1 MRIGDR
7 LIQANL
13 INEEQLNSA
22 LEEQRRLR
30 EQKKRKKIVRVLV
43 DMGHLKESSL
53 LSFFVEQ
60 CKNGVL
66 SLDSIIEDF
75 PASEDTILEAIA
87 ELMDMDFVD
96 LYETKID
103 QNVAEYIPF
112 IHIKKFYA
120 FPFKE
125 DEKWIYVAIID
136 PFNVILKETFQRA
149 IKKKPIRY
157 CIVKKEFLVRSLDK
171 LEINESV
178 KDLITKVRRE
188 IRGGATGI
196 DTGESSIS
204 KLIDVIF
211 ENAIKNKASDVHIES
226 NENDC
231 VVRCR
236 VDGILYEYFEL
247 DKDMFPPLSSRIK
260 LMSELDIAEKRK
272 PQDGRF
278 SQNFLGREFDFRVS
292 TLPIVTGES
301 IVARILDKSKVLM
314 KLEDLGMSEINLLRI
329 QKAIKS
335 PYGIIFV
342 TGPTGS
348 GKTTTL
354 YAALNAIKSVGEK
367 IITVEDP
374 VEYQMSDV
382 HQVMV
387 NEKAGLTFSGA
398 LRSILRQD
406 PDKIMVGEIR
416 DQETLR
422 IAIQAALT
430 GHLVLSTLHTNDAL
444 SGITRLMDMGVES
457 FFVGSAMAGIEA
469 QRLVRKLCIH
479 CKYEADLP
487 HNVLEE
493 LQQYLPDDYRFYRS
507 HGCKECNMTGYSGRE
522 LISEVVLGSEKMR
535 KLIIEG
541 AHKDVL
547 LEEAR
552 KDGFVTMFE
561 DGLQKALNGL
571 TSIEEVY
578 RVAKL
583 PS

>member
-7 LIQANL
+7 LIQAGL
-13 INEEQLNSA
+13 IDEAQLNLA

-30 EQKKRKKIVRVLV
+30 EEKRRKKIVRVLV
-43 DMGHLKESSL
+43 DLGLLKEANL

-60 CKNGVL
+60 CKSGFLN
-66 SLDSIIEDF
+66 LDSIVEDF
-75 PASEDTILEAIA
+75 PASEDTILEATA
-87 ELMDMDFVD
+87 SLMDMEYVDF
-96 LYETKID
+96 YGIKID
-103 QNVAEYIPF
+103 QNVVDYIPF
-112 IHIKKFYA
+112 VHIKKFYA
-120 FPFKE
+120 FPYKE
-125 DEKWIYVAIID
+125 DEQFIYIALID
-136 PFNVILKETFQRA
+136 PFNPILKETFQRA
-149 IKKKPIRY
+149 IKKKPLRY
-157 CIVKKEFLVRSLDK
+157 TLVKKEQFVRILDK
-171 LEINESV
+171 LEINDGV
-178 KDLITKVRRE
+178 KDLITKIRRE
-188 IRGGATGI
+188 IRGGSLNDG
-196 DTGESSIS
+196 GESSIS

-211 ENAIKNKASDVHIES
+211 ETAIKNKASDVHIES
-226 NENDC
+226 NDNEC
-231 VVRCR
+231 VIRCR
-236 VDGILYEYFEL
+236 VDGILYEYFDL
-247 DKDMFPPLSSRIK
+247 DKDMFAPLSSRIK
-260 LMSELDIAEKRK
+260 LISELDIAEKRK

-278 SQNFLGREFDFRVS
+278 SQVFLGREFDFRVS

-314 KLEDLGMSEINLLRI
+314 KLEDLGMSEKNFERIN
-329 QKAIKS
+329 KTIKS

-374 VEYQMSDV
+374 VEYQMEDV

-387 NEKAGLTFSGA
+387 NEKAGLTFSAA

-430 GHLVLSTLHTNDAL
+430 GHLVISTLHTNDAL

-469 QRLVRKLCIH
+469 QRLVRKLCPH
-479 CKYEADLP
+479 CKYESELP
-487 HNVLEE
+487 QNILDE
-493 LQQYLPDDYRFYRS
+493 LLSYLPDDYRFYRS
-507 HGCKECNMTGYSGRE
+507 HGCEKCNMTGYLGRE
-522 LISEVVLGSEKMR
+522 LISEVVIGSERLR

-541 AHKDVL
+541 ASKEIL

-561 DGLQKALNGL
+561 DGLAKALQGL
-571 TSIEEVY
+571 TSIEEIY